1 MSRRILPFS
10 LGESAVANVSADI
23 GACLSEVEQIRSA
36 LLRAHE
42 SRVGKLC
49 FALCQAAGFRLD
61 YCEKLLRAA
70 ALHDV
75 GKVTIPDAILNK
87 PGPLDFE
94 EWNVMRS
101 HPQLGHAVL
110 RKASDE
116 VIVIAANVALYHHEC
131 WDGSGYPDG
140 LVGDAIPHEA
150 RVVSLCDVYDALRE
164 TRPYKPALRHCEAV
178 DKIVVGD
185 GRVGPAKFDP
195 ALLSVFAANREMF
208 GRIYDG
214 SE

>member
-1 MSRRILPFS
+1 MSRTILPFS
-10 LGESAVANVSADI
+10 FQEIAVANVSTDI
-23 GACLSEVEQIRSA
+23 GACLSEVEQFRSA

-87 PGPLDFE
+87 PGLLDFE

-110 RKASDE
+110 RRSSDE
-116 VIVIAANVALYHHEC
+116 VIAIAANVALYHHER

-164 TRPYKPALRHCEAV
+164 TRPYKPALRHCEVV